1 MVIDH
6 SANVDTITKVVQTH
20 VSEAKL
26 DRSNGKELA
35 YTLPVAAVSNFAGR
49 YGPRLCLPKQDQI
62 HSCLIRLP
70 FLIRIAKHLYMS
82 IYQCNELYIYV

>member
-35 YTLPVAAVSNFAGR
+35 YTLPVPAVSNFAGR
-49 YGPRLCLPKQDQI
+49 YGPRWCLPKQDQI
-62 HSCLIRLP
+62 HSSC
-70 FLIRIAKHLYMS
+70 MGES
-82 IYQCNELYIYV
+82 YVSFSRKRVGFRAQGSR